1 MSAGLLQTAK
11 LRVSVPGRRLVEEF
25 DSTIRA
31 GEFVALLGGNGTGK
45 SLLLR
50 TLAGL
55 RGADGGSV
63 RLQGTDIATL
73 PRRAIAIKLGFLP
86 QDPDAAPQGTLFDS
100 VMLGRFAHLGF
111 WEVSGATDEQRVTQ
125 ALADVS
131 LTAFGARQLAT
142 LSGGEQRRAA
152 IARLLVQAPSIYL
165 LDEPTNHLD
174 PAQQL
179 AILERLHGLT
189 RQGAAV
195 IASLHEPNLA
205 LRFADRLWLLS
216 GVGEVKALDTGELEA
231 GHLAGLYGIN
241 YVETRLGDYRF
252 MAPGFKAPDPPAR
265 SR

>member
-1 MSAGLLQTAK
+1 MSALLEGAN
-11 LRVSVPGRRLVEEF
+11 LRVAVPGRVLVDEF
-25 DSTIRA
+25 DCAVRA

-55 RGADGGSV
+55 RRADGGSV
-63 RLQGTDIATL
+63 RLEGTDIAML
-73 PRRAIAIKLGFLP
+73 PRRAIAVKLGFLP

-100 VMLGRFAHLGF
+100 VILGRFAHLGF
-111 WEVSGATDEQRVTQ
+111 WETNGPSDEQRTTQ
-125 ALADVS
+125 ALDGVGLA
-131 LTAFGARQLAT
+131 AFGARELAT

-179 AILERLHGLT
+179 GILERLHGLT
-189 RQGAAV
+189 RAGAAV

-205 LRFADRLWLLS
+205 LRFADRLWLVS
-216 GVGEVKALDTGELEA
+216 GTGEITTVSAGELEP
-231 GHLAGLYGIN
+231 GHLARLYGIN
-241 YVETRLGDYRF
+241 YAETRLGTQRF
-252 MAPGFKAPDPPAR
+252 MAPG
-265 SR
+265 